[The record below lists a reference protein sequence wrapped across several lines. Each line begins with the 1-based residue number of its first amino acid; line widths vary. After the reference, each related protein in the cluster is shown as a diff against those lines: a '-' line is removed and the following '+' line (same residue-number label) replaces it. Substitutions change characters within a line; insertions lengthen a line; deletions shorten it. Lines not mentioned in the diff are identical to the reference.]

1 MTSGWCRRYLV
12 AGVLCTALPFGA
24 WAGEAPRRVVSMN
37 VCTDQMAML
46 VADKGQLH
54 SVSYLATDGSTSAL
68 AAEANS
74 YVVNHGLAEEIF
86 LMKPDLV
93 IAGTYTTRTT
103 VDLLKR
109 LGFAVEEFAPE
120 ASIAQVRAN
129 LQRMGKL
136 LGRQQRADQ
145 LVAEMDAEIGRLK
158 TIKVH
163 DVDLALYYANG
174 FTSGN
179 GTLVADIVGIAGL
192 ENLADKLGIS
202 GTGQLPLEV
211 LVLARPDLIAIDAS
225 SERGPALAKQNFAH
239 PAFRA
244 VTSQHQA
251 VQLDSRYTICGGPFT
266 LVAARILQQA
276 AMKLDATQLDL
287 GKR

>member
-24 WAGEAPRRVVSMN
+24 RAGEVPRRVVSMN

-46 VADKGQLH
+46 VADKGQLY
-54 SVSYLATDGSTSAL
+54 SVSYLSTDGSTSAL
-68 AAEANS
+68 AAEAKS

-120 ASIAQVRAN
+120 ASIAEVRAN
-129 LQRMGKL
+129 LLRMGKL
-136 LGRQQRADQ
+136 LGRQQRADR

-174 FTSGN
+174 FTW
-179 GTLVADIVGIAGL
+179 A
-192 ENLADKLGIS
+192 
-202 GTGQLPLEV
+202 
-211 LVLARPDLIAIDAS
+211 
-225 SERGPALAKQNFAH
+225 
-239 PAFRA
+239 
-244 VTSQHQA
+244 
-251 VQLDSRYTICGGPFT
+251 
-266 LVAARILQQA
+266 AARWLPISSASPDWKISPTSWASPAPGNCHWRHWCLHV
-276 AMKLDATQLDL
+276 
-287 GKR
+287 RI

>member
-1 MTSGWCRRYLV
+1 MMFGWCRRYLV
-12 AGVLCTALPFGA
+12 AGMLWAALPHGA

-46 VADKGQLH
+46 VAGNGQLH
-54 SVSYLATDGSTSAL
+54 SVSYLATDGATSAL
-68 AAEANS
+68 AAEAKS

-120 ASIAQVRAN
+120 ASIAEVRTN
-129 LQRMGKL
+129 LQRMGRV
-136 LGRQQRADQ
+136 LGRQQRADE
-145 LVAEMDAEIGRLK
+145 LVAAMDAEIARLQA
-158 TIKVH
+158 TKVPE
-163 DVDLALYYANG
+163 VELALYYANG
-174 FTSGN
+174 FTSGS
-179 GTLVADIVGIAGL
+179 GTLVADILGIAGL
-192 ENLADKLGIS
+192 ENLADRLGIA
-202 GTGQLPLEV
+202 GTGQLPLEA
-211 LVLARPDLIAIDAS
+211 LVLARPDLIAIDANG
-225 SERGPALAKQNFAH
+225 ERGPALAKQNFSH

-244 VTSQHQA
+244 VAAQHRA

-266 LVAARILQQA
+266 LIAASILQQA
-276 AMKLDATQLDL
+276 ALKLDAENFDM
-287 GKR
+287 GK

>member
-12 AGVLCTALPFGA
+12 AGLLLAALPDGA
-24 WAGEAPRRVVSMN
+24 SAGEAPRRVVSMN

-46 VADKGQLH
+46 LADRGQLY
-54 SVSYLATDGSTSAL
+54 SVSYLATDGSASAL
-68 AAEANS
+68 AAEARS

-93 IAGTYTTRTT
+93 ISGTYTTRAT

-120 ASIAQVRAN
+120 ASIADVRAN
-129 LQRMGKL
+129 LQRMGSL
-136 LGRQQRADQ
+136 LGRQQRADE
-145 LVAEMDAEIGRLK
+145 LVAAMDAEIERLK
-158 TIKVH
+158 ATKVPE
-163 DVDLALYYANG
+163 VDLALYYANG

-192 ENLADKLGIS
+192 ANLADRLGIS

-211 LVLARPDLIAIDAS
+211 LVLARPELIAIDTS
-225 SERGPALAKQNFAH
+225 SERGPALARQNFAH

-244 VTSQHQA
+244 IAAHHRA
-251 VQLDSRYTICGGPFT
+251 VQLDSRYTICGGPLT
-266 LVAARILQQA
+266 LIAARILQQA
-276 AMKLDATQLDL
+276 ALRLDALQPDT
-287 GKR
+287 GK

>member
-1 MTSGWCRRYLV
+1 MLW
-12 AGVLCTALPFGA
+12 AALPHGA

-46 VADKGQLH
+46 VADNGQLH
-54 SVSYLATDGSTSAL
+54 SVSYLATDGATSAL
-68 AAEANS
+68 AAEAKS

-120 ASIAQVRAN
+120 ASIAEVRTN
-129 LQRMGKL
+129 LQRMGRV
-136 LGRQQRADQ
+136 LGRQQRADE
-145 LVAEMDAEIGRLK
+145 LLAAMDAEIARLQV
-158 TIKVH
+158 TKVPE
-163 DVDLALYYANG
+163 VELALYYANG
-174 FTSGN
+174 FTSGS
-179 GTLVADIVGIAGL
+179 GTLVADILGIAGL
-192 ENLADKLGIS
+192 ENLADRLGIA
-202 GTGQLPLEV
+202 GTGQLPLEA
-211 LVLARPDLIAIDAS
+211 LVLARPDLIAIDANG
-225 SERGPALAKQNFAH
+225 ERGPALAKQNFSH

-244 VTSQHQA
+244 VAAQHRA

-266 LVAARILQQA
+266 LIAASILQQA
-276 AMKLDATQLDL
+276 ALKLDAENFDM
-287 GKR
+287 GK

>member
-1 MTSGWCRRYLV
+1 MMFGWCRRYLV
-12 AGVLCTALPFGA
+12 AGMLWAALPHGA

-46 VADKGQLH
+46 VADNGQLH
-54 SVSYLATDGSTSAL
+54 SVSYLATDGATSAL
-68 AAEANS
+68 AAEAKS

-120 ASIAQVRAN
+120 ASIAEVRTN
-129 LQRMGKL
+129 LQRMGRV
-136 LGRQQRADQ
+136 LGRQQRADE
-145 LVAEMDAEIGRLK
+145 LLAAMDAEIARLQV
-158 TIKVH
+158 TKVPE
-163 DVDLALYYANG
+163 VELALYYANG
-174 FTSGN
+174 FTSGS
-179 GTLVADIVGIAGL
+179 GTLVADILGIAGL
-192 ENLADKLGIS
+192 ENLADRLGIA
-202 GTGQLPLEV
+202 GTGQLPLEA
-211 LVLARPDLIAIDAS
+211 LVLARPDLIAIDANG
-225 SERGPALAKQNFAH
+225 ERGPALAKQNFSH

-244 VTSQHQA
+244 VAAQHRA

-266 LVAARILQQA
+266 LIAASILQQA
-276 AMKLDATQLDL
+276 ALKLDAENFDM
-287 GKR
+287 GK

>member
-1 MTSGWCRRYLV
+1 MTSGWCRLYLV
-12 AGVLCTALPFGA
+12 AGLLLAALPDGA
-24 WAGEAPRRVVSMN
+24 SAGDVPRHVVSMN

-46 VADKGQLH
+46 VADKGQLY
-54 SVSYLATDGSTSAL
+54 SVSYLAADASTSAL
-68 AAEANS
+68 AGEAKA

-93 IAGTYTTRTT
+93 IAGSYTTRTT

-109 LGFAVEEFAPE
+109 LGIKVEEFAPE
-120 ASIAQVRAN
+120 TSIAEVRAN

-145 LVAEMDAEIGRLK
+145 LVSEMDAEIERLK
-158 TIKVH
+158 ATEVPE
-163 DVDLALYYANG
+163 VDLALYYANG

-192 ENLADKLGIS
+192 ANLADKLGIS
-202 GTGQLPLEV
+202 GTGQLSLEA

-244 VTSQHQA
+244 VAAQNHA

-266 LVAARILQQA
+266 LIAASILQHA
-276 AMKLDATQLDL
+276 ALKLDALQPDT
-287 GKR
+287 GE

>member
-1 MTSGWCRRYLV
+1 MMFGWCRRYLV
-12 AGVLCTALPFGA
+12 AGVLWAAFPHGA
-24 WAGEAPRRVVSMN
+24 WAGEAPHRVVSMN

-46 VADKGQLH
+46 VADNGQLY

-68 AAEANS
+68 AAEAKS

-120 ASIAQVRAN
+120 ASIAEVRTN
-129 LQRMGKL
+129 LQRMGRV
-136 LGRQQRADQ
+136 LGRQQRADE
-145 LVAEMDAEIGRLK
+145 LLAAMDAEIARLQA
-158 TIKVH
+158 TKVPE
-163 DVDLALYYANG
+163 VELALYYANG
-174 FTSGN
+174 FTSGS
-179 GTLVADIVGIAGL
+179 GTLVADILGIAGL
-192 ENLADKLGIS
+192 ENLADRLGIS
-202 GTGQLPLEV
+202 GTGQLPLEA
-211 LVLARPDLIAIDAS
+211 LVLARPDLIAIDANG
-225 SERGPALAKQNFAH
+225 ERGPALAKQNFSH

-244 VTSQHQA
+244 VAAQHRA

-266 LVAARILQQA
+266 LIAASILQQA
-276 AMKLDATQLDL
+276 ALKLDALQLDT
-287 GKR
+287 GK

>member
-1 MTSGWCRRYLV
+1 MISGWCRRYVV
-12 AGVLCTALPFGA
+12 AGLLLAALPEGA
-24 WAGEAPRRVVSMN
+24 SAGEAPRRVVSMN

-46 VADKGQLH
+46 VADRGQLY
-54 SVSYLATDGSTSAL
+54 SVSYLAADPSTSAL
-68 AAEANS
+68 AAEAKA

-120 ASIAQVRAN
+120 TSIADVRTN

-136 LGRQQRADQ
+136 LGRQQRAGE
-145 LVAEMDAEIGRLK
+145 LVAAMDAEIGRLK
-158 TIKVH
+158 AAKLPEVE
-163 DVDLALYYANG
+163 LALYYANG
-174 FTSGN
+174 FTSGK
-179 GTLVADIVGIAGL
+179 GTLVADLVEVAGL
-192 ENLADKLGIS
+192 QNLADRLGIS
-202 GTGQLPLEV
+202 GTGQLSLEA
-211 LVLARPDLIAIDAS
+211 LVLAQPDLIAVDAG
-225 SERGPALAKQNFAH
+225 SERGPALAKQNFSH

-244 VTSQHQA
+244 VAAQHRA

-266 LVAARILQQA
+266 LIAARILQQA
-276 AMKLDATQLDL
+276 ALKLDATKLDL
-287 GKR
+287 GK

>member
-1 MTSGWCRRYLV
+1 MLW
-12 AGVLCTALPFGA
+12 AALPHGA

-46 VADKGQLH
+46 VAGNGQLH
-54 SVSYLATDGSTSAL
+54 SVSYLATDGATSAL
-68 AAEANS
+68 AAEAKS

-120 ASIAQVRAN
+120 ASIAEVRTN
-129 LQRMGKL
+129 LQRMGRV
-136 LGRQQRADQ
+136 LGRQQRADE
-145 LVAEMDAEIGRLK
+145 LVAAMDAEIARLQA
-158 TIKVH
+158 TKVPE
-163 DVDLALYYANG
+163 VELALYYANG
-174 FTSGN
+174 FTSGS
-179 GTLVADIVGIAGL
+179 GTLVADILGIAGL
-192 ENLADKLGIS
+192 ENLADRLGIA
-202 GTGQLPLEV
+202 GTGQLPLEA
-211 LVLARPDLIAIDAS
+211 LVLARPDLIAIDANG
-225 SERGPALAKQNFAH
+225 ERGPALAKQNFSH

-244 VTSQHQA
+244 VAAQHRA

-266 LVAARILQQA
+266 LIAASILQQA
-276 AMKLDATQLDL
+276 ALKLDAENFDM
-287 GKR
+287 GK

>member
-1 MTSGWCRRYLV
+1 MLW
-12 AGVLCTALPFGA
+12 AALPHGA
-24 WAGEAPRRVVSMN
+24 SADGTPRRVVSMN

-46 VADKGQLH
+46 VAGKGQLY

-68 AAEANS
+68 AAEATS

-109 LGFAVEEFAPE
+109 LGFAVEELAPE
-120 ASIAQVRAN
+120 ASIAEVRAN

-136 LGRQQRADQ
+136 LGRQQRADE
-145 LVAEMDAEIGRLK
+145 LVGAMDAEIARLNE
-158 TIKVH
+158 IKLPEL
-163 DVDLALYYANG
+163 DLALYYANG
-174 FTSGN
+174 FTSGS

-192 ENLADKLGIS
+192 ANLAGKLGIS
-202 GTGQLPLEV
+202 GTGHLSLEA
-211 LVLARPDLIAIDAS
+211 LVLARPDLIAIDSS

-244 VTSQHQA
+244 VAPPQRT

-266 LVAARILQQA
+266 LIAANILQQA
-276 AMKLDATQLDL
+276 ALKLDT
-287 GKR
+287 GK